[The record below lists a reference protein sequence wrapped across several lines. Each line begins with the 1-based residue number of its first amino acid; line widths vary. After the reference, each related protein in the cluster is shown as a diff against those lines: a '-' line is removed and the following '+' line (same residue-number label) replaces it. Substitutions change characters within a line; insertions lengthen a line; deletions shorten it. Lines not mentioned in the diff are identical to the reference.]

1 MFKYLLTLSLILF
14 QQNAFAFNLQD
25 AVNAA
30 IENNQQLA
38 AAKKNLEK
46 EVLATS
52 EAATE
57 FLPNINLD
65 FKRDK
70 NSLTSLDDINS
81 SQLKENS
88 YYGYYKNNLKFNV
101 EQELFNG
108 FGTINKLSAS
118 NAQVKY
124 AYENY
129 YSTLNEIIFNVVSSY
144 QQVISYRN
152 VVNINDENIQMATKS
167 LNSTKKAVKN
177 GADTVSTL
185 YLAEAELSRVKSEKD
200 SFTIRLVEAEK
211 NFKYL
216 TGIDIPEEITPID
229 LNIYKSFDNFDDFI
243 ALVHQNNHSIKSKYH
258 ASKFKENMVKANISS
273 LSPKVNAFY
282 SSSRHSGFDSKH
294 ASLSDRNNNT
304 IGLNVN
310 VPIFFKGGAHYVA
323 ISKAKKD
330 HQASKFDYEDT
341 RAKVD
346 ADAQS
351 SWKKYISAGSILKQ
365 SKKAEEKYFKSYE
378 AFSTEHKLGSQT
390 IVNVI
395 NSQREFNFAAIK
407 RIQNEMEY
415 KTNLFNLYKLIGN
428 LPELMVVKKINN
440 AGK

>member
-1 MFKYLLTLSLILF
+1 MYKYLLFLPLFFF

-70 NSLTSLDDINS
+70 NSLTNSDDINS
-81 SQLKENS
+81 PANDHL
-88 YYGYYKNNLKFNV
+88 GYYKNNLKLNV
-101 EQELFNG
+101 EQVLFSG
-108 FGTINKLSAS
+108 FGTVNKLAAS
-118 NAQVKY
+118 NAQVKQ

-129 YSTLNEIIFNVVSSY
+129 FHTLNEIIFNVISSY

-152 VVNINDENIQMATKS
+152 IVKINDENIQMATKS
-167 LNSTKKAVKN
+167 LNSTNKAVKN

-200 SFTIRLVEAEK
+200 SFTIRLVEAEQ

-216 TGIDIPEEITPID
+216 AGIDIPAAITPID
-229 LNIYKSFDNFDDFI
+229 LDFYKSFDNFNDFI
-243 ALVHQNNHSIKSKYH
+243 TLVYQNIHNIKSKYH
-258 ASKFKENMVKANISS
+258 ASKTKENIVKANISN
-273 LSPKVNAFY
+273 LSPRVSAYF
-282 SSSRHSGFDSKH
+282 SSSKLSGFDSAK
-294 ASLSDRNNNT
+294 ARSLGEYDNNT
-304 IGLNVN
+304 VGLNVT
-310 VPIFFKGGAHYVA
+310 VPIFYRGGAHYVA

-341 RAKVD
+341 QARVD
-346 ADAQS
+346 AEAQS
-351 SWKKYISAGSILKQ
+351 SWKKYISAGSMLKQ
-365 SKKAEEKYFKSYE
+365 SKESEEKYYKSYE
-378 AFSTEHKLGSQT
+378 SFSAEHKLGSQT

-395 NSQREFNFAAIK
+395 NAQRDFNIAAIK

-415 KTNLFNLYKLIGN
+415 KTNLFNLYKLIGS
-428 LPELMVVKKINN
+428 LPELMVMKKAEN